1 VHDLCSEIFY
11 SNRIY
16 LNICYDVGT
25 FISYC
30 PELLTY
36 LQTSDLAGRVVTG
49 ARLHVLAAVLEVE
62 VPHGALLGR
71 GRVQRLVANV
81 VNQLRLVVPERDAD
95 VVRVTE
101 RQVTAI
107 EHIQPQRGPERH
119 LQICVL
125 PNSNNKST
133 IAITIKPITFTPAVS
148 QNRRVGLIKS
158 VCRPL
163 IT

>member
-1 VHDLCSEIFY
+1 
-11 SNRIY
+11 
-16 LNICYDVGT
+16 
-25 FISYC
+25 
-30 PELLTY
+30 
-36 LQTSDLAGRVVTG
+36 LAGRVVTG

-107 EHIQPQRGPERH
+107 EHTATARSR
-119 LQICVL
+119 
-125 PNSNNKST
+125 T
-133 IAITIKPITFTPAVS
+133 TFTDLCAA
-148 QNRRVGLIKS
+148 KF
-158 VCRPL
+158 
-163 IT
+163 